1 MTDGNDRAMSSP
13 IYSYDNEMHMVGYAN
28 GLTKREAFAM
38 AAMQGLCAAPDSGQ
52 WKAGQIANY
61 AIEQADALIT
71 ALNKPQETEA

>member
-1 MTDGNDRAMSSP
+1 MNDGKDLTYPAALAFP
-13 IYSYDNEMHMVGYAN
+13 IATGTRLET

-61 AIEQADALIT
+61 AIEQADALIA
-71 ALNKPQETEA
+71 ALNKPQETKA